1 MDVKEQ
7 IEKMLASVTKDAALK
22 DKFLKDPVAVVKSV
36 LGSAL
41 PADAIDQIVAG
52 VKAKLSA
59 DDLADAAGAIGKLFG
74 K

>member
-1 MDVKEQ
+1 MDIKEQ
-7 IEKMLASVTKDAALK
+7 IEKMLSSVTKDAKLK
-22 DKFLKDPVAVVKSV
+22 EKFLKDPAGTVKNV

-41 PADAIDQIVAG
+41 SEDIIEKVVAG

-59 DDLADAAGAIGKLFG
+59 DAVSDAAGALGKLFG